1 MSRFPRSEAEIAA
14 LALVVTQGLTQA
26 SDDFPTPPV
35 AVDELQARLD
45 AYNAAL
51 AAAIGA
57 ETASREEHAVK
68 DDALEELV
76 DGVKANLKYA
86 EIAVRDQPEK
96 LSQLGWGLPAR
107 ASALDAPG
115 EVRDM
120 AIRAEGDTWV
130 VLDWKVPVDGGVV
143 ASYRI
148 QRRNGDGSGK
158 WALVDTAVETEHM
171 LSSQPRGVT
180 LEYRVIAV
188 NRAGSGK
195 PSATVTVVL

>member
-1 MSRFPRSEAEIAA
+1 MSRFPRSEPEIAA

-45 AYNAAL
+45 TYNAAL
-51 AAAIGA
+51 SAAIGA
-57 ETASREEHAVK
+57 ETEAREQHAAK
-68 DDALEELV
+68 DDALHVLV

-86 EIAVRDQPEK
+86 EIAVRDHPEK
-96 LSQLGWGLPAR
+96 LSQLSWGVR
-107 ASALDAPG
+107 GRGSALEAPG
-115 EVRDM
+115 EVRDI

-130 VLDWKVPVDGGVV
+130 VLDWKAPVDGGTV
-143 ASYRI
+143 AAYKI
-148 QRRNGDGSGK
+148 QRRNGDGSDS
-158 WALVDTAVETEHM
+158 WELVETSVETEHM
-171 LSSQPRGVT
+171 LGNQPRGLG
-180 LEYRVIAV
+180 LEYRVFAV